1 MLPML
6 PSRFKN
12 GTLGGATQPFFLT
25 ATKFHSRAL
34 SHLAGGQ
41 LSLAGDWN
49 DASIPGAMKGIGETG
64 VSGRRRV
71 LLPSGYGVAN
81 GRIARQ
87 LLCIK
92 NGKSSE
98 ALLSGAIDTRWQ

>member
-1 MLPML
+1 MGHWDQTLEVAT
-6 PSRFKN
+6 PS
-12 GTLGGATQPFFLT
+12 FFLT

-41 LSLAGDWN
+41 LSLAGDWS
-49 DASIPGAMKGIGETG
+49 DASIPGAMKGIGQTG
-64 VSGRRRV
+64 VSGRRGV
-71 LLPSGYGVAN
+71 LSPSAYGVAN